1 LTIALSAVTSCETS
15 LCKTANLNDDS
26 HWTHHSHILLYQV
39 NWSCVNQFH
48 LTAFTQV
55 TIQ

>member
-1 LTIALSAVTSCETS
+1 LTIALSAVTSCEIS